1 VYEEQ
6 NVANIEDI
14 EGIGPASATKLREMG
29 ISTVE
34 KLLERGAT
42 PAGRKEIAAT
52 TGLRDDQVLRWVNH
66 ADLFRIKGVGAEFA
80 ELLEA
85 AGVDTVSELAR
96 RSPANLQKA
105 MAEKN
110 EAKKLTRRVP
120 SEAQVT
126 AWVAEA
132 KMLERSV
139 SY

>member
-1 VYEEQ
+1 M
-6 NVANIEDI
+6 ANIEDI
-14 EGIGPASATKLREMG
+14 EGIGPGSAAKLREMG

-66 ADLFRIKGVGAEFA
+66 ADLYRIKGVGAEFA

-132 KMLERSV
+132 KTLERTV